1 MSELAL
7 PLRHV
12 LEATGY
18 LRDGQPAASTVTL
31 ANGKERNRRRTFHP
45 DVQWRGQTNLN
56 VYFKFAEDPSNEEI
70 GAWQQEV
77 WNEGNTPL
85 LWVVGPNSTDLY
97 NGFAPPQRAN
107 VAGKNRLDTFS
118 HDTSMA
124 LDVSDGIR
132 LGLMELDTRAGR
144 LSMETGRF
152 WHHEPRVNR
161 KATVDRRLL
170 NDMASLERT
179 LLEAG
184 LPVDEA
190 QGLIGRSVFAKYLV
204 DREIIT
210 NQRLRKVCGY
220 GALQDVLRNRHAAT
234 HLFDWLVERFNGDM
248 FPTAG
253 SVPAAE
259 HLERMADFLD
269 GDDMETGQR
278 SLFPYRFDLIPVEL
292 ISAIYEQFV
301 HSADTDAQGSGAGQ
315 SDIHYTPL
323 AAVSLILDEVMQDLT
338 GNETVLDITC
348 GSGVFLVEALRRLI
362 ALKADDGK
370 PTRAMIREALYRQIR
385 GVDISPAAVRIAAF
399 SLYLAALE
407 LDPAPGLAR
416 GIKFRPLVGK
426 TLLVGDA
433 YEIETTPEGEAALM
447 AKTERKR
454 FDVIVGNPPWTY
466 RGRRGT
472 SRRRAR
478 TSGRVRSPRGV
489 SLDFVERAKDFAH
502 ERTRFGM
509 VLSATPFF
517 SRSGTGRA
525 AVQNLVES
533 LSPLTLVNL
542 ANHVSWLFP
551 RANMPAMALMGRYRK
566 QKPEIMQ
573 LVQAPWSPAGPG
585 SHTLEIG
592 GSDVQTLH
600 LASWKRNPDLFKGM
614 FFGRLHDHLLLEE
627 LFENHQPLKV
637 RLAALDT
644 GLNPGM
650 TLGDRSGDTRPLRGM
665 PLLHSDLARFSVQR
679 DLPALDERGAER
691 PREPSIYRAPLL
703 IVQEFMQ
710 ASPRPVAA
718 VAEDDV
724 VFTNAYF
731 GASFT
736 QAHGEIPY
744 LLAGILSSALASWY
758 FIMTGSTFGLWK
770 RRILKG
776 DVDMMPAP
784 DLEKAASA
792 EHGRRVSRFVKR
804 LGGRSP
810 HEKDWDALDEAVF
823 DLYGLDKAERIVARD
838 GLFRAGWQWQ
848 GGRQASVVPA
858 GHVQLEDYAKAF
870 VATFDFWFA
879 AANERRLRADVYQTT
894 SSDPLRLIRF
904 VIERNPPPSVVDTV
918 PSAKRSYGILADTA
932 ERLGI
937 SVDDD
942 LAYFG
947 ELRLTDRHE
956 VVIVKP
962 SARRHW
968 LAVNALSDARAVL
981 EDSFQSAPV

>member
-1 MSELAL
+1 MSELAP

-18 LRDGQPAASTVTL
+18 LRDGRPAASTVTL
-31 ANGKERNRRRTFHP
+31 ANGKERNRRRAFHP

-56 VYFKFAEDPSNEEI
+56 VCFKYAESPSNEEI
-70 GAWQQEV
+70 GVWQQEI

-85 LWVVGPNSTDLY
+85 LWIIGPNSTDLY
-97 NGFAPPQRAN
+97 NGFALPRQAS
-107 VAGKNRLDTFS
+107 VAGRNRLDTFS

-124 LDVSDGIR
+124 PEVSRGGR
-132 LGLMELDTRAGR
+132 LGLTELDTRAGR

-152 WHHEPRVNR
+152 WHLEPRVNR
-161 KATVDRRLL
+161 KAAVDRRLL

-179 LLEAG
+179 LLDTG
-184 LPVDEA
+184 LPVDAA

-210 NQRLRKVCGY
+210 DQRLRKVCGHDV
-220 GALQDVLRNRHAAT
+220 LQDVLRNRRAAT
-234 HLFDWLVERFNGDM
+234 HLFNWLAERFNGDM
-248 FPTAG
+248 FPAKG
-253 SVPAAE
+253 NVPAAK
-259 HLERMADFLD
+259 HLERVADFLD
-269 GDDMETGQR
+269 GDDLETGQR

-301 HSADTDAQGSGAGQ
+301 HSADAKGAGAGQ
-315 SDIHYTPL
+315 SDVHYTPL

-338 GNETVLDITC
+338 GDETILDITC

-362 ALKADDGK
+362 TLKSGDGK
-370 PTRAMIREALYRQIR
+370 PTRAMVREALYRQIH
-385 GVDISPAAVRIAAF
+385 GVDVSPAAIRIAAF

-407 LDPAPGLAR
+407 LDPDPGLAH

-433 YEIETTPEGEAALM
+433 YEIETTPEGKAALM
-447 AKTERKR
+447 AKTGRKR

-466 RGRRGT
+466 RGRHGT
-472 SRRRAR
+472 GRRRAI
-478 TSGRVRSPRGV
+478 TPGRVRSPRGV

-517 SRSGTGRA
+517 SRSGTSRA
-525 AVQNLVES
+525 AAQHLVES

-542 ANHVSWLFP
+542 ANQASWLFP
-551 RANMPAMALMGRYRK
+551 RANMPAMALIGRYRK
-566 QKPEIMQ
+566 QKPGIMQ

-585 SHTLEIG
+585 SHTFEIG

-600 LASWKRNPDLFKGM
+600 LASWKRNPDLFKGV

-627 LFENHQPLKV
+627 LFENQQPLKA

-650 TLGDRSGDTRPLRGM
+650 TLGDRSKDAGFLRGM
-665 PLLHSDLARFSVQR
+665 PMLRSNLARFSVQR
-679 DLPALDERGAER
+679 ELPALDERGAER

-718 VAEDDV
+718 VAEEDV

-736 QAHGEIPY
+736 PVHGEIPY

-758 FIMTGSTFGLWK
+758 FIMAGSTFGLWK
-770 RRILKG
+770 QRILKG
-776 DVDMMPAP
+776 DVEMMPAP
-784 DLEKAASA
+784 DLEEAAAS
-792 EHGRRVSRFVKR
+792 EHGRRVSRLVR
-804 LGGRSP
+804 RVRGRSP
-810 HEKDWDALDEAVF
+810 NEMDWDVLDEAVF
-823 DLYGLDKAERIVARD
+823 DLYGLDRAERIVARD

-848 GGRQASVVPA
+848 EGRRASVAPA
-858 GHVQLEDYAKAF
+858 DDAQLEDYARVF

-879 AANERRLRADVYQTT
+879 AANERRLRADVYRTT
-894 SSDPLRLIRF
+894 ASDPLRLIRF
-904 VIERNPPPSVVDTV
+904 VIEQNPPPSVVDAV
-918 PSAKRSYGILADTA
+918 PSAGRLYDVLADTA
-932 ERLGI
+932 ERLEI

-942 LAYFG
+942 LARFG

-981 EDSFQSAPV
+981 EESFQSAPV